1 MGVTFAGGRQNRCA
15 TDAYVPFRIH
25 AIGVRPSTLA
35 LFFHFS
41 LNSLHFTSHRLN
53 SILDNALSS
62 RSSYNYTNRP
72 HPTRTPLRLWHL
84 IRTMYTCYIPQLQTG
99 SWVTYIRTSL
109 ELDVQHVLCRVV
121 VSTIQILSGYLT
133 HPSTGMYVNALRHH
147 RHGEISSIQTSTI
160 ILCPATKLIKVFNL
174 L

>member
-1 MGVTFAGGRQNRCA
+1 MEEWESLSLEDARIAVRLTRVSRFESMLSVLGRLPC
-15 TDAYVPFRIH
+15 
-25 AIGVRPSTLA
+25 S
-35 LFFHFS
+35 FFHFS

-121 VSTIQILSGYLT
+121 VQPYKFYLD
-133 HPSTGMYVNALRHH
+133 
-147 RHGEISSIQTSTI
+147 I
-160 ILCPATKLIKVFNL
+160 
-174 L
+174 